1 MSDTVSR
8 GPALATSNDD
18 RILATLLYALLFLTP
33 FFMGLPAL
41 LAVVAAYV
49 RRPQAADA
57 FARSHYGFQIKIF
70 WIAVAILA
78 LAAAAA
84 FLGAGVLITHFLD
97 MSLRGGSGWDAW
109 DVSIADAPEVHVNL
123 AALVILAVSALAI
136 LGDLIW
142 LMLAAVF
149 GVARLLSGEPIGR
162 LKAA

>member
-41 LAVVAAYV
+41 VAVVAAYV
-49 RRPQAADA
+49 RRPHADA
-57 FARSHYGFQIKIF
+57 LARTHYGFQIKIF
-70 WIAVAILA
+70 WIATAILV
-78 LAAAAA
+78 LATIAA
-84 FLGAGVLITHFLD
+84 FFGAGVLVTHFLD
-97 MSLRGGSGWDAW
+97 VRLRGGAGWAGW
-109 DVSIADAPEVHVNL
+109 DVSFNDSPDVHLNL
-123 AALVILAVSALAI
+123 AAVIILVVSALVIL
-136 LGDLIW
+136 GDMVW

>member
-8 GPALATSNDD
+8 GPVVAPSNDD
-18 RILATLLYALLFLTP
+18 RVLATLLYALLFLTP

-49 RRPQAADA
+49 RRPQVDPMY
-57 FARSHYGFQIKIF
+57 RSHYAFQIRIF
-70 WIAVAILA
+70 WIALVVFLLSVAAAITGLFLTFGALGPEHAVSVVTTTDGHLEIETSRHFEIGGVIVVIVAALA
-78 LAAAAA
+78 L
-84 FLGAGVLITHFLD
+84 
-97 MSLRGGSGWDAW
+97 
-109 DVSIADAPEVHVNL
+109 IADVL
-123 AALVILAVSALAI
+123 
-136 LGDLIW
+136 W